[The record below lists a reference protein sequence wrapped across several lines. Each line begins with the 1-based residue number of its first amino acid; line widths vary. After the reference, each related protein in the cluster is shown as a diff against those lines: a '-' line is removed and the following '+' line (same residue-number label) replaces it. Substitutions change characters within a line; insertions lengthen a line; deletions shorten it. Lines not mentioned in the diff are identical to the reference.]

1 MNALRKTRHMKLIQ
15 SQNKVI
21 CFGAANFDIK
31 QKTLQEP
38 ILGTSNTVK
47 TTWSPGGVAR
57 NIAENLMRLGIS
69 VVLISRVGN
78 DEKGICLLN
87 SMEQLGMDISGITK
101 SPTLPTGT
109 YTALLNPHGELVVGM
124 ADMEIYDEL
133 TPSVISN
140 SISKLKN
147 ATYWILDGNL
157 PEETLKY
164 IAKKA
169 LPNTKLW
176 AIAVSVPKIS
186 RLPSV
191 LSRLNGLILNIDE
204 FTAFFGNKSQSLKTI
219 KKSCAEF
226 HAKGI
231 ETIVV
236 TRGKQG
242 VVLASSECTL
252 CFKAMKKITVDVVGA
267 GDAFAAG
274 LFYGLQTGLEA
285 FQAVPYGL
293 AAAGLNIETLSSSIP
308 ELSLKKLVEEM
319 CRIPET
325 SVEIV

>member
-1 MNALRKTRHMKLIQ
+1 MRHMKLIQ

-31 QKTLQEP
+31 HKAVREP

-57 NIAENLMRLGIS
+57 NIAENLIRLGIS
-69 VVLISRVGN
+69 AILISRVGN
-78 DEKGICLLN
+78 DEKGNCLLN
-87 SMEQLGMDISGITK
+87 SMEQFGMDVSGITK
-101 SPTLPTGT
+101 STTSPTGT
-109 YTALLNPHGELVVGM
+109 YTALLTPSGELIVGM

-133 TPSVISN
+133 TPTIISN
-140 SISKLKN
+140 VVSKVKN
-147 ATYWILDGNL
+147 ASYWIIDGNL

-164 IAKKA
+164 ITKKT

-176 AIAVSVPKIS
+176 AVAVSVPKIS

-191 LSRLNGLILNIDE
+191 LSRLNGLILNIEE

-219 KKSCAEF
+219 KSSCNEL

-242 VVLASSECTL
+242 VVLSSKDCTL
-252 CFKAMKKITVDVVGA
+252 SFKAMKKTTVDVIGA

-274 LFYGLQTGLEA
+274 MFYGLQTGLEA
-285 FQAVPYGL
+285 FHAVPYGL
-293 AAAGLNIETLSSSIP
+293 AAAGLNVESNSSSLP

-319 CRIPET
+319 CRIPAS